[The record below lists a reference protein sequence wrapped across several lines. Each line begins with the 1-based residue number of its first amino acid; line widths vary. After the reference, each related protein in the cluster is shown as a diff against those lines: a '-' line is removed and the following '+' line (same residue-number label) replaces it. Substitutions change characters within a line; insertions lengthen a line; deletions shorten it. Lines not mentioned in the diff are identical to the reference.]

1 MMDLDYYFRKSLE
14 KAREEGRR
22 EGLSEVRHET
32 NIADAKKMISS
43 FKKVGISDKVT
54 KNEVKIN
61 FPNLTPE
68 ELAAIFDEYH
78 LG

>member
-1 MMDLDYYFRKSLE
+1 MMDLDYYFRKSLD

-22 EGLSEVRHET
+22 EGLSEVQHELRID
-32 NIADAKKMISS
+32 NAKKLIEVSQENGLS
-43 FKKVGISDKVT
+43 DEVIKKGLK
-54 KNEVKIN
+54 EYY
-61 FPNLTPE
+61 PNLTPE